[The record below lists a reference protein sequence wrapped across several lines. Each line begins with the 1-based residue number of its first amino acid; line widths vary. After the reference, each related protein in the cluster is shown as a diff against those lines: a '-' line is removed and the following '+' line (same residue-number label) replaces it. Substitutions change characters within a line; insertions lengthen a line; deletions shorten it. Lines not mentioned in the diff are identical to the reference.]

1 MEPANISAMP
11 SFKVDDRVR
20 WVRAVS
26 FPETKDAVGLV
37 TFVMPN
43 YIGADDFTMYDIEFP
58 SGMFTLNGTQIEP
71 E

>member
-1 MEPANISAMP
+1 MP

-26 FPETKDAVGLV
+26 SPETKDAIGLV

-43 YIGADDFTMYDIEFP
+43 DKGADDSTMYDIEFP
-58 SGMFTLNGTQIEP
+58 FGMSTLYGTQIDP